1 MPTIVRALDTIVDPH
16 RELADHGWI
25 AGNFYDGCLID
36 DFSAERLAMVDLD
49 PYHKGPFV
57 NTMGRIFGSTG
68 FMAPEEFRRGA
79 AINERTSVFTLGRVL
94 AVFLSDGSLARG
106 PFRGGDPLYE
116 VMLRACQEGPE
127 GRFPSVAAFAEAWRR
142 AR

>member
-1 MPTIVRALDTIVDPH
+1 VGRRRAARRASRSPGGARFAAVAFLQAPLPTIVRALDTIVDPH

-94 AVFLSDGSLARG
+94 AVFLSDG
-106 PFRGGDPLYE
+106 
-116 VMLRACQEGPE
+116 
-127 GRFPSVAAFAEAWRR
+127 
-142 AR
+142 